1 MMSAAGLVDNG
12 IAANTFIKISQ
23 ESFGDGALRG
33 HNSGLP

>member
-23 ESFGDGALRG
+23 GSFGDGALG
-33 HNSGLP
+33 DTHAEFP

>member
-23 ESFGDGALRG
+23 GSFGDGALG
-33 HNSGLP
+33 DAHAEFP